1 MLAFGTV
8 RDLRPLMRCLR
19 ICPGPW
25 EGRPGQTGALS
36 NRQGY
41 PGEWG
46 DREGQAPVTGVFP
59 DMPGP
64 HPVRELPP
72 AIPKERRPTSP
83 LPHVLEQG
91 SDTSQGHLE
100 ISVAGAS
107 LAQEGPELAGAAL
120 VTALASPEACHPL
133 SLQAQRGGAE
143 ARGCGAGCPSSCQP
157 QGPCLL
163 ARLPLSAP
171 CSPGLLCC
179 VSVLGSWGHPAPAT
193 PPLPPLPPHDTTHS
207 PSQESGGRWS

>member
-25 EGRPGQTGALS
+25 EGRPGQTGAVS

-100 ISVAGAS
+100 ISAAGAS

-143 ARGCGAGCPSSCQP
+143 ARGCGAGCPSSASLRAPACWP
-157 QGPCLL
+157 GSCSLPPAALVSCAVSLCW
-163 ARLPLSAP
+163 APGATLPLLRP
-171 CSPGLLCC
+171 
-179 VSVLGSWGHPAPAT
+179 
-193 PPLPPLPPHDTTHS
+193 HS
-207 PSQESGGRWS
+207 PPSPRMT